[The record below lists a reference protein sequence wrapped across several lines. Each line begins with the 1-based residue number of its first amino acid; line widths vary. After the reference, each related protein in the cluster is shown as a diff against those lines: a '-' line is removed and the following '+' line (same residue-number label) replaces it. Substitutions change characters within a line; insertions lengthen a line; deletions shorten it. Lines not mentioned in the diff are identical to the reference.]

1 MKERVSY
8 EGETWVTLEALATC
22 YRVDVAVVQE
32 AYSLGLLGRGVQA
45 EGLLVVHVTQLE
57 RMATIVR
64 LHVHLG
70 VDLAGIALL
79 LEPA

>member
-1 MKERVSY
+1 MNEHEHF

-22 YRVDVAVVQE
+22 YRVDVAVVRE
-32 AYSLGLLGRGVQA
+32 AYSLGLLGPGAQA
-45 EGLLVVHVTQLE
+45 EGGLVVHVTQLE

-70 VDLAGIALL
+70 VDLPGIALF